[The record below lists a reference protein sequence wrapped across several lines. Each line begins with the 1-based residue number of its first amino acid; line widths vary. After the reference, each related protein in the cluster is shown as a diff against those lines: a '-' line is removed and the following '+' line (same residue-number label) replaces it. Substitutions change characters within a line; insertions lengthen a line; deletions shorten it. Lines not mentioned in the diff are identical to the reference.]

1 MKGQVRLH
9 RRASVSSLCDPDPHS
24 PVSQSD
30 ELILTYFPTRCAY
43 LDFDTNS
50 GSLWGSES

>member
-9 RRASVSSLCDPDPHS
+9 RRASVSSLCDLHS

-43 LDFDTNS
+43 LDLDTNS